1 MVQNQVGLEV
11 QREHITQLFQQLTAE
26 YSTLKSEIQQINE
39 QYPGSD
45 DEFSFSEDLELLIVD
60 VSGYANQIRATGD
73 VAQLD
78 SAVSHLHQ
86 VQIFANG
93 EIARF
98 YEEAKQQYPKVQA
111 YLQRLD
117 YLRLLMAEYLQM
129 QHTTQPI
136 AV

>member
-1 MVQNQVGLEV
+1 MAYNQLGLEV
-11 QREHITQLFQQLTAE
+11 QREHINQLFQQLTAE

-39 QYPGSD
+39 RYPGSD

-60 VSGYANQIRATGD
+60 VSGYANQIKATGN
-73 VAQLD
+73 VAQSDL
-78 SAVSHLHQ
+78 AVSHLYQ
-86 VQIFANG
+86 VQIFADG

-98 YEEAKQQYPKVQA
+98 YEEAEQQYPKVQA

-129 QHTTQPI
+129 QHTIQPI
-136 AV
+136 SV

>member
-1 MVQNQVGLEV
+1 MTNFHF
-11 QREHITQLFQQLTAE
+11 RKI
-26 YSTLKSEIQQINE
+26 
-39 QYPGSD
+39 
-45 DEFSFSEDLELLIVD
+45 LELLIVD